1 MEDMAASLRSI
12 LIVVAGDCY
21 FGLETPL
28 LDYTASMLIF
38 FCFFHVRIYTI
49 LLNVM
54 NLFQIPNCVSL
65 LDFYVFFW
73 EVFYWLLFELHF
85 IFKTWYITWILG
97 F

>member
-1 MEDMAASLRSI
+1 MAASLRSI

-65 LDFYVFFW
+65 LELTSYLYDKMLLIQWLYMFSI
-73 EVFYWLLFELHF
+73 EVLLLNEP
-85 IFKTWYITWILG
+85 
-97 F
+97 